1 MKFQQEISECLNST
15 IKLLCRMCHANEITE
30 NNMNYDVIH
39 NNRYHYQTFH
49 IRFKCVNMT
58 KTAREK
64 FFAKKEMTFEFSTL
78 QLFTFVLNIIVNKSS
93 DSAHNE
99 FVDIVK
105 RIMSVLCKWIFIF
118 KVLNIFSERFRIFKF
133 SSNWNFIQF
142 VETYMKFWFMN
153 ECARAFVIIFVLLR
167 C

>member
-1 MKFQQEISECLNST
+1 MKFQQEIAECLNST
-15 IKLLCRMCHANEITE
+15 IKLLCRMCHANEITR

-39 NNRYHYQTFH
+39 NDRYHHQTFY

-64 FFAKKEMTFEFSTL
+64 FFAKKEMIFEFSTL
-78 QLFTFVLNIIVNKSS
+78 QLFTFALNIIVNKSS

-105 RIMSVLCKWIFIF
+105 RIMSMLCK
-118 KVLNIFSERFRIFKF
+118 
-133 SSNWNFIQF
+133 
-142 VETYMKFWFMN
+142 
-153 ECARAFVIIFVLLR
+153 
-167 C
+167 